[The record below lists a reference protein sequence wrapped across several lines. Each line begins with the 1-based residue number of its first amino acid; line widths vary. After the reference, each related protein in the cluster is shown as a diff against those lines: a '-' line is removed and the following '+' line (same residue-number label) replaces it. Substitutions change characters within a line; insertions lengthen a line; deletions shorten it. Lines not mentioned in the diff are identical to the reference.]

1 MTINI
6 CVYHD
11 DRTKDEQQTDEIITL
26 LQALNKRAFRGTRYS
41 FTAAPFYFFGLEC
54 TLAEGNYDFCIFFT
68 LNPSIVALMQ
78 RIPYMSHIVILEDFS
93 TCPALFAGWEQLPS
107 PEGSL
112 QWRPAVWK
120 NRDTTVLVTTPE
132 RLVEDAFA
140 FLKQEGLSFNP

>member
-1 MTINI
+1 MEINI

-11 DRTKDEQQTDEIITL
+11 YYAKVNQQITEIVSLRET
-26 LQALNKRAFRGTRYS
+26 LNKRAQKREHYSIGANPFRFST
-41 FTAAPFYFFGLEC
+41 LENIL
-54 TLAEGNYDFCIFFT
+54 THDNYDFCIFFT

-93 TCPALFAGWEQLPS
+93 TCPALFSGWEQLPS
-107 PEGSL
+107 PEGSQ
-112 QWRPAVWK
+112 QWRPAAWK

-140 FLKQEGLSFNP
+140 FFKQEGLSFNP

>member
-11 DRTKDEQQTDEIITL
+11 DRTKDEQQVYEMMTL
-26 LQALNKRAFRGTRYS
+26 LQALNERAFRGTRYRL
-41 FTAAPFYFFGLEC
+41 TAAPFYFFGLEA

-68 LNPSIVALMQ
+68 LNPSIVDLMQ
-78 RIPYMSHIVILEDFS
+78 RIPYMSHIVVLEDFS

-107 PEGSL
+107 PEGSQ
-112 QWRPAVWK
+112 QWIPAAWEHRK
-120 NRDTTVLVTTPE
+120 ITVLVTTPE

-140 FLKQEGLSFNP
+140 FFKQEGLSFNP

>member
-1 MTINI
+1 MEINI

-11 DRTKDEQQTDEIITL
+11 HYTKAKQQITEIVSLRET
-26 LQALNKRAFRGTRYS
+26 LNKRAQKREHYSIGANPFRFST
-41 FTAAPFYFFGLEC
+41 LEC

-93 TCPALFAGWEQLPS
+93 TCPALFFGWEQLPS
-107 PEGSL
+107 PEGSQ
-112 QWRPAVWK
+112 QWRPAAWEH
-120 NRDTTVLVTTPE
+120 RETTVLVTTPE

-140 FLKQEGLSFNP
+140 FFKQEGLSFNP